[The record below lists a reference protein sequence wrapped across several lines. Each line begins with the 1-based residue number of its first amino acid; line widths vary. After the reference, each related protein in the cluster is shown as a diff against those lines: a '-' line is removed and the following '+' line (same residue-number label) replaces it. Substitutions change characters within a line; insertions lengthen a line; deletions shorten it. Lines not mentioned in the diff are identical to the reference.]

1 MKDYVKVEGK
11 SNLYKN
17 KVNGF
22 VSNFD
27 EDGLK
32 RAKARKKAR
41 IEKDQ
46 KINKLENEINELKS
60 LVQALAESN

>member
-1 MKDYVKVEGK
+1 MDDYVKVEGK
-11 SNLYKN
+11 PNLYKN
-17 KVNGF
+17 KSNGF

-27 EDGLK
+27 EEGLK

-46 KINKLENEINELKS
+46 KIDKLENEINELKS
-60 LVQALAESN
+60 LVRALAESN

>member
-11 SNLYKN
+11 PNLYKN
-17 KVNGF
+17 KSNGF

-60 LVQALAESN
+60 LVQSLTESK

>member
-11 SNLYKN
+11 PNLYKN
-17 KVNGF
+17 KSNGF

-60 LVQALAESN
+60 LVQTLAESN

>member
-11 SNLYKN
+11 PNLYKN
-17 KVNGF
+17 KSNGF

-27 EDGLK
+27 GDGLK

-60 LVQALAESN
+60 LVQSLTESK

>member
-11 SNLYKN
+11 PNLYKN
-17 KVNGF
+17 KSNGF

-46 KINKLENEINELKS
+46 KIDKLENEINELKS

>member
-1 MKDYVKVEGK
+1 MDDYVKVEGK
-11 SNLYKN
+11 PNLYKN
-17 KVNGF
+17 KSNGF

-27 EDGLK
+27 EEGLK

-46 KINKLENEINELKS
+46 NIDKLENEINELKS

>member
-1 MKDYVKVEGK
+1 MDDYVKVEGK
-11 SNLYKN
+11 PNLYKN
-17 KVNGF
+17 KSNGF

-27 EDGLK
+27 EEGLK

-46 KINKLENEINELKS
+46 KIDKLENEIYELKS
-60 LVQALAESN
+60 LVQALVESN

>member
-1 MKDYVKVEGK
+1 MDNYVKVEGK
-11 SNLYKN
+11 PNLYKN
-17 KVNGF
+17 KSNGF

-27 EDGLK
+27 EEGLK

-46 KINKLENEINELKS
+46 KIDKLENEINELKS

>member
-1 MKDYVKVEGK
+1 MDEYVKVEGK

-17 KVNGF
+17 KLNGF

-27 EDGLK
+27 EDGLRK
-32 RAKARKKAR
+32 AKARKKAR

-46 KINKLENEINELKS
+46 KIGKLEDEVSELKDMVRS
-60 LVQALAESN
+60 LIKDR

>member
-1 MKDYVKVEGK
+1 MDDYVKVEGK
-11 SNLYKN
+11 PNLYKN
-17 KVNGF
+17 KSNGF

-27 EDGLK
+27 EEGLK

-46 KINKLENEINELKS
+46 KIDKLENEINELKS

>member
-1 MKDYVKVEGK
+1 MDDYVKVEGK
-11 SNLYKN
+11 PNLYKN
-17 KVNGF
+17 KSNGF

-27 EDGLK
+27 EEGLK

-46 KINKLENEINELKS
+46 KISKLEDEVSELKDMVRS
-60 LVQALAESN
+60 LVKDR

>member
-11 SNLYKN
+11 PNLYKN
-17 KVNGF
+17 KSNGF
-22 VSNFD
+22 VSNLD

-46 KINKLENEINELKS
+46 KIHKLENEINELKS

>member
-1 MKDYVKVEGK
+1 MDDYVKVEGK
-11 SNLYKN
+11 PNLYKN
-17 KVNGF
+17 KSNGF
-22 VSNFD
+22 ISNFD

>member
-11 SNLYKN
+11 PNLYKN
-17 KVNGF
+17 KSNGF

-46 KINKLENEINELKS
+46 KIHKLENEINELKS

>member
-17 KVNGF
+17 KSNGF
-22 VSNFD
+22 VSNLD

-46 KINKLENEINELKS
+46 KIHKLENEINELKS

>member
-11 SNLYKN
+11 PNLYKN
-17 KVNGF
+17 KSNGF
-22 VSNFD
+22 VTNFD

-60 LVQALAESN
+60 LVQSLAESK

>member
-1 MKDYVKVEGK
+1 MKYVPVEN
-11 SNLYKN
+11 SNHLVRDKYTN
-17 KVNGF
+17 AIINIDN
-22 VSNFD
+22 S
-27 EDGLK
+27 GLEK
-32 RAKARKKAR
+32 AKARKKAR

>member
-11 SNLYKN
+11 PNLYKN
-17 KVNGF
+17 KSNGF

-60 LVQALAESN
+60 LVQALAESK

>member
-11 SNLYKN
+11 PNLYKN
-17 KVNGF
+17 KSNGF

-60 LVQALAESN
+60 LVQALVESN

>member
-17 KVNGF
+17 KSNGF

-32 RAKARKKAR
+32 KAKARKKAR

-46 KINKLENEINELKS
+46 KIHKLENEINELKS

>member
-1 MKDYVKVEGK
+1 MDDYVKVEGK
-11 SNLYKN
+11 PNLYKN
-17 KVNGF
+17 KLNGF
-22 VSNFD
+22 ISNFD

>member
-1 MKDYVKVEGK
+1 MNDYVKVEGK
-11 SNLYKN
+11 PNLYKN
-17 KVNGF
+17 KSNGF

-27 EDGLK
+27 EEGLK

-46 KINKLENEINELKS
+46 KIDKLENEINELKS

>member
-1 MKDYVKVEGK
+1 MDDYVKVEGK

-17 KVNGF
+17 KSNGF

-27 EDGLK
+27 EEGLK

-41 IEKDQ
+41 VEKDQ
-46 KINKLENEINELKS
+46 KISKLEDEVSELKDMVRS
-60 LVQALAESN
+60 LVKDR

>member
-11 SNLYKN
+11 PNLYKN
-17 KVNGF
+17 KSNGF

-32 RAKARKKAR
+32 KAKARKKAR

-60 LVQALAESN
+60 LVQALAECN

>member
-11 SNLYKN
+11 PNLYKN
-17 KVNGF
+17 KSNGF
-22 VSNFD
+22 ISNFD

>member
-11 SNLYKN
+11 PNLYKN
-17 KVNGF
+17 KSNGF

>member
-1 MKDYVKVEGK
+1 MEDYVKVEGK

-22 VSNFD
+22 VSNLD

-32 RAKARKKAR
+32 KAKARKKAR

-46 KINKLENEINELKS
+46 KIHNLENEVSELKDMVRS
-60 LVQALAESN
+60 LIKDR

>member
-22 VSNFD
+22 VSNLD

-46 KINKLENEINELKS
+46 KIDKLENEINELKS